1 MRLWRPKR
9 NTHES
14 TPREPDP
21 AARTSLEEAR
31 KALEKLH
38 NQRSEVSRVARTLR
52 EIREENHFQEL
63 LRDALR
69 GT

>member
-9 NTHES
+9 KNNES
-14 TPREPDP
+14 TPHEPDP
-21 AARTSLEEAR
+21 EARTSLAEAK